1 MLVGLKGLESG
12 GMFSMLGTGGHG
24 NTFFSIRMFAFP
36 LKTGNCPQSTSCD
49 VHVPHGL
56 QMVAV
61 ETSGLSGE
69 VIVNTAYY
77 LEKTIQDI

>member
-24 NTFFSIRMFAFP
+24 NTFFSIRMFTFP

-56 QMVAV
+56 Q
-61 ETSGLSGE
+61 
-69 VIVNTAYY
+69 
-77 LEKTIQDI
+77 